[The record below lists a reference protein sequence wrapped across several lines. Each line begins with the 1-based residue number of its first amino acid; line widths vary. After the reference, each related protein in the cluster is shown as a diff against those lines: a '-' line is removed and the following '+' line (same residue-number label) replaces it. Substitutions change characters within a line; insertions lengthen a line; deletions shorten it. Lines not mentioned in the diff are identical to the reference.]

1 MATTRTTS
9 NNPGVISMTPVI
21 NQDHKTKQKKLIFFL
36 KFNNVNVYEYEIN
49 N

>member
-21 NQDHKTKQKKLIFFL
+21 NQDHKTKQKTNIFL
-36 KFNNVNVYEYEIN
+36 SFNNVNVYAYEIN